1 MIYIPSSF
9 PHGKSNQ
16 LPQYA
21 TKRDGVK
28 SSHLIVSCLVD
39 LIEVTPKAFIL
50 ENECP
55 WLWRSKGKKKSKDL
69 ACPTKRCDIIH
80 KVEEGHKIL

>member
-16 LPQYA
+16 LLQYA
-21 TKRDGVK
+21 TKGDGVK

-39 LIEVTPKAFIL
+39 LIEATPKAFIL

-55 WLWRSKGKKKSKDL
+55 
-69 ACPTKRCDIIH
+69 
-80 KVEEGHKIL
+80 